1 MSLDPGCPAR
11 QPRRCPTQ
19 AWLLETYGTWGVPA
33 RTEQYGTWL
42 GWQQGILH
50 VDLTAPRVQSLEAK
64 LPAYSAGTSGP
75 VEGEVVAVPT
85 VVPSDFDVSTWL
97 PLAEGKWLL
106 LFPPEPTCRPPE
118 SLARL
123 ARPETVESLQALREE
138 NATWASRFIDGMRGQ
153 GVGLLNE
160 SGALGL
166 IQSSWAEGWG
176 VFRIEDALTGLEIP
190 DIALSCED
198 YGLVYRLAE
207 HDQNP
212 RLRIEAQV
220 EQLGDVPQFNVIA
233 ELTGTELPDE
243 HVFLSAHLDSH
254 NGATGAID
262 NGTGTIM
269 MLEAMRILQETYPNP
284 RRTIRVG
291 HWGGEE
297 LSGALGSRAYREDHP
312 EVVDGLQAL
321 FNQDNGTWRIER
333 IEGQGFLHAGQFISR
348 WISQVPRELSER
360 ITLEFPGGQDFPG
373 SDHTSFLCAGAPAFR
388 LDGARDEHETEYRL
402 YEWHT
407 NRDTYDKI
415 VFDDLK
421 GNATL
426 AAMLAYA
433 ASEDPDRVPRDR
445 AMLPTRAPRRRNNYA
460 DTGEPREWVRCRPPR
475 RAY

>member
-1 MSLDPGCPAR
+1 MENSQTEVLAQFLMDVIGPRMSGTPNLAAA
-11 QPRRCPTQ
+11 Q
-19 AWLLETYGTWGVPA
+19 AWLLATYGSWGVPA

-64 LPAYSAGTSGP
+64 LPAYSAGTNGP

-85 VVPSDFDVSTWL
+85 IVPSDFDVSAWL
-97 PLAEGKWLL
+97 PLVEGKWVLP
-106 LFPPEPTCRPPE
+106 FPPEPTCRPPE

-138 NATWASRFIDGMRGQ
+138 NATWASRFIDGMGGQ
-153 GVGLLNE
+153 GAGLLNE
-160 SGALGL
+160 SGALGI
-166 IQSSWAEGWG
+166 IQSSWSEGWG
-176 VFRIEDALTGLEIP
+176 TFRIEDALTGLEIP

-243 HVFLSAHLDSH
+243 YVFLSAHLDSH

-297 LSGALGSRAYREDHP
+297 LGGEFGSRAYREDHP

-373 SDHTSFLCAGAPAFR
+373 SDQTSFLCAGAPAFR
-388 LDGARDEHETEYRL
+388 LDGARDEHETEY
-402 YEWHT
+402 
-407 NRDTYDKI
+407 
-415 VFDDLK
+415 
-421 GNATL
+421 
-426 AAMLAYA
+426 
-433 ASEDPDRVPRDR
+433 
-445 AMLPTRAPRRRNNYA
+445 
-460 DTGEPREWVRCRPPR
+460 
-475 RAY
+475 